1 MKIGILC
8 ALVQQALH
16 GNLKAY
22 QLIRDQIGENPKED
36 IVEPLQNIIFVNDIK
51 TKLAERETEK
61 EK

>member
-1 MKIGILC
+1 MC

-22 QLIRDQIGENPKED
+22 QLIRDQVGENPKED
-36 IVEPLQNIIFVNDIK
+36 IVEPLQNIVFVNDIK
-51 TKLAERETEK
+51 TKLAEREAEK